1 MHTNNSQTRVIPSTP
16 EYDQEEVS
24 ASSVATTQVEN
35 PDNEATLVC
44 PDISS
49 QLHGG
54 RKTST
59 SEEEPVSLRSDEDAS
74 DDERDRNVVESEA
87 EEEHGGSRQ
96 KAKNEAGV
104 TQRRLASPT
113 LSDHALTTQNTEKIL
128 NGPTQQVD
136 FAVASTTSANEDF
149 SGDEL
154 NGPSQKRGGQ
164 LAYGLKSSPKT
175 QALLSATTQAL
186 DLEVPPPP
194 GGWEGQEGD
203 GNGNEGAT
211 DSHEETKGSVAEEE
225 EVDGISTVFVK
236 SEASV
241 KSEESSA
248 LSLSHI
254 SPAKGDVEDENSEA
268 EKGGNW
274 DYPMSSSSEEVCD
287 AQCEEGGDRG
297 EAQDDDEESAKELAS
312 QPSSEPSTHP
322 PLRTIIPETQFE
334 TAPANQIPK
343 SAYNDTQALLSRA
356 DTQPPDFSIAAP
368 DGGWDSILSSPHAED
383 QGTADITL
391 RSSSPPP
398 APPVSHPETS
408 TSPLD
413 AFITHL
419 TTLGHPQSSILTALQ
434 LTSLDAPLAERVL
447 RRMSRGKRW
456 EDMKGVWTE
465 EDDADLESTDA
476 RRVQRV
482 ERKHGLEGV
491 LGREEFLREWRG

>member
-1 MHTNNSQTRVIPSTP
+1 MHANNSQTRVIPSTP

-24 ASSVATTQVEN
+24 ASSAATTRVED
-35 PDNEATLVC
+35 PDNEATLVS

-49 QLHGG
+49 QLQGG

-87 EEEHGGSRQ
+87 EEEHGGSRK

-128 NGPTQQVD
+128 NSPTQQVD
-136 FAVASTTSANEDF
+136 FAVALTKSGNEDS

-175 QALLSATTQAL
+175 QALLSTTTQAL
-186 DLEVPPPP
+186 DLEVPPPL
-194 GGWEGQEGD
+194 GGWEGQEGN
-203 GNGNEGAT
+203 GNDNEGAT
-211 DSHEETKGSVAEEE
+211 HSHEETKRSAAEEE
-225 EVDGISTVFVK
+225 FDGMSTVSVK

-254 SPAKGDVEDENSEA
+254 SPAKGDVEDENTEA
-268 EKGGNW
+268 EKGGDW
-274 DYPMSSSSEEVCD
+274 DDPMSYSSKEVCD
-287 AQCEEGGDRG
+287 AQFGGGGDRR
-297 EAQDDDEESAKELAS
+297 EAQDDEEESAEELAS
-312 QPSSEPSTHP
+312 QLSSEPSTRP
-322 PLRTIIPETQFE
+322 PPHTIIPETQFE
-334 TAPANQIPK
+334 TAPANQIPR
-343 SAYNDTQALLSRA
+343 STYNDTQALLSRA

-419 TTLGHPQSSILTALQ
+419 TTLGHPQSSVLTALH

-447 RRMSRGKRW
+447 RRMKRGKGW
-456 EDMKGVWTE
+456 DDMKGVWTE

-491 LGREEFLREWRG
+491 LGREEFLKEWRG